1 MKQYLILIF
10 IVIFFN
16 SNAQQIF
23 EYENRISNVEN
34 YLSKEIMFEN
44 KLESIK
50 LFGTLLEPTNQGYK
64 KVVII
69 VPGSG
74 LDSRHNHYLL
84 TEHLLKSNIAVFRYD
99 ERGVNKSEGS
109 NSNVVY
115 GVTKMT
121 NDLIG
126 AVNAIKSK
134 YENSDKKIG
143 LIGHS
148 QGGLSTIN
156 AVKTNSDI
164 DFLVQWATPVQKY
177 GEFLKYQIST
187 GVNTFD
193 KELNFDDSEKKIEII
208 SITQNI
214 IAENPEMDDLKL
226 SKELKKAT
234 RKHGYKRKNYDR
246 YTFWTFPSRKD
257 LLRQN
262 NETMYK
268 ELEIP
273 MLYII
278 GSEDIFVNPK
288 TNIEFLN
295 NLDNENIQVMELPGL
310 NHYLTKEKMVPD
322 ELSMTKSLYEIDKVA
337 LMKITNWIL
346 KR

>member
-1 MKQYLILIF
+1 M
-10 IVIFFN
+10 
-16 SNAQQIF
+16 
-23 EYENRISNVEN
+23 
-34 YLSKEIMFEN
+34 
-44 KLESIK
+44 
-50 LFGTLLEPTNQGYK
+50 LEPTNEKYQ

-74 LDSRHNHYLL
+74 LDTRYNHYLL
-84 TEHLLKSNIAVFRYD
+84 SENLLKNNIAVFRYD

-109 NSNVVY
+109 NSNVSY

-121 NDLIG
+121 NDLI
-126 AVNAIKSK
+126 AVINKIKSN
-134 YENSDKKIG
+134 YENSEIKIG

-177 GEFLKYQIST
+177 GEFLKYQIRT

-193 KELNFDDSEKKIEII
+193 KELIFDDLEKKIEII
-208 SITQNI
+208 SIVQDVI
-214 IAENPEMDDLKL
+214 SENPGMDDLKL
-226 SKELKKAT
+226 SKELKRVT
-234 RKHGYKRKNYDR
+234 RKQGYKRKNYDR
-246 YTFWTFPSRKD
+246 YTMWTFPSRKD

-278 GSEDIFVNPK
+278 GSEDIFVDPR
-288 TNIEFLN
+288 TNIAFLESLQN
-295 NLDNENIQVMELPGL
+295 DNIQIIELREL
-310 NHYLTKEKMVPD
+310 NHFLSKEKMVPN
-322 ELSMTKSLYEIDKVA
+322 ELNMSKSLYEMDQEA
-337 LMKITNWIL
+337 LDSITNWIL
-346 KR
+346 ER

>member
-1 MKQYLILIF
+1 MKQYLILILAF
-10 IVIFFN
+10 LNFN
-16 SNAQQIF
+16 SNAQEIF
-23 EYENRISNVEN
+23 QYESRIPTVEN
-34 YLSKEIMFEN
+34 YRSKEILFEN

-50 LFGTLLEPTNQGYK
+50 LFGTLLEPTNEEYQ

-74 LDSRHNHYLL
+74 LDTRYNHYLIS
-84 TEHLLKSNIAVFRYD
+84 EKLLKNNIAVFRYD

-109 NSNVVY
+109 NSNVSY

-121 NDLIG
+121 NDLI
-126 AVNAIKSK
+126 AAINKIKSN
-134 YENSDKKIG
+134 YENSEIKIG

-156 AVKTNSDI
+156 ALKTNSYI

-177 GEFLKYQIST
+177 GEFLKYQIRT

-193 KELNFDDSEKKIEII
+193 KELIYDDLEEKIEII
-208 SITQNI
+208 NVVQSVISK
-214 IAENPEMDDLKL
+214 NPELDDLQL

-246 YTFWTFPSRKD
+246 FTFWTFPSRKD

-262 NETMYK
+262 NEMTYK

-278 GSEDIFVNPK
+278 GSEDIFVDPR
-288 TNIEFLN
+288 TNIAFLE
-295 NLDNENIQVMELPGL
+295 NLQNDNIQTIELKEL
-310 NHYLTKEKMVPD
+310 NHFLTKEKMVSNELNMSKSYYEMD
-322 ELSMTKSLYEIDKVA
+322 EIA
-337 LMKITNWIL
+337 LNSIINWI
-346 KR
+346 KKI